1 MKPNLNLIGRTRGRA
16 VNGTT
21 KSTQRTGEPEVP
33 ARNGVLERF
42 RRLKW
47 NELVCHGDFVANGDR
62 RLEPWEG
69 PNGFRADAY
78 VKPIYRRQERRP
90 AGAKKVQ

>member
-1 MKPNLNLIGRTRGRA
+1 MNKP
-16 VNGTT
+16 
-21 KSTQRTGEPEVP
+21 EPTAKATIP
-33 ARNGVLERF
+33 ERF

-47 NELVCHGDFVANGDR
+47 NELVCHGDFVANGGR

-78 VKPIYRRQERRP
+78 VKPIYRRQKRRP
-90 AGAKKVQ
+90 NGGKKA